1 MSSFFVFL
9 GISAVVFILSV
20 AILACACL
28 MFGNKDDE
36 DEA

>member
-1 MSSFFVFL
+1 MSNFCVFL
-9 GISAVVFILSV
+9 GIAAVAFILSV

-28 MFGNKDDE
+28 MFGNKDEE

>member
-1 MSSFFVFL
+1 MSTLFGFI
-9 GISAVVFILSV
+9 GIAAVCFILCV

-28 MFGNKDDE
+28 MFGNKDEE

>member
-1 MSSFFVFL
+1 MSTFFGFL
-9 GISAVVFILSV
+9 GIAAVAFILSV

>member
-1 MSSFFVFL
+1 MSTFCGFI
-9 GISAVVFILSV
+9 GIAAVVFVLFV

-28 MFGNKDDE
+28 MFGNKDEE

>member
-1 MSSFFVFL
+1 MSNFCVFL
-9 GISAVVFILSV
+9 GISAVAFILSV

-28 MFGNKDDE
+28 MFGNKDEE

>member
-1 MSSFFVFL
+1 MSTFCGFL
-9 GISAVVFILSV
+9 GIAAVVFILSV

>member
-9 GISAVVFILSV
+9 GIAAVAFIFSV

-28 MFGNKDDE
+28 MFGNKNEE